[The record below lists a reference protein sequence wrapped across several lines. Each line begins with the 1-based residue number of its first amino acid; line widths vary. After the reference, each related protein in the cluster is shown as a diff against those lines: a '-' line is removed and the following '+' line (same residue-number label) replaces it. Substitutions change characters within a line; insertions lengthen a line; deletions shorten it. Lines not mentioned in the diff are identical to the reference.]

1 MCYIGICGA
10 TRSGKTTL
18 AKNIIQYLKS
28 DEKHLIHLDDF
39 FSLELLY
46 EHKNNWEI
54 PEVIEWR
61 YLIEDM
67 ENEKYT
73 INYLKKK
80 YVVTEGFLLFKK
92 PLFYKFNKSIFIW
105 VSKEESKK
113 RRMET
118 KPVTE
123 EYFENLVWPN
133 YLRNNYHLAEMK
145 RNKEKNL
152 GGDILVLDSTKET
165 AEEMSDKAIKFIF
178 NKKEIKR
185 DLKKEQE
192 LLDYIEQ
199 QYVPEKNNYLFI
211 DIQNFLLHEQNM
223 KKHNMKG

>member
-1 MCYIGICGA
+1 MGNKPCLIGVCGA

-18 AKNIIQYLKS
+18 CKNIIKYLKS
-28 DEKHLIHLDDF
+28 DEKHLIHLDNF

-61 YLIEDM
+61 YLIEDI
-67 ENEKYT
+67 ENPKYT
-73 INYLKKK
+73 INYMKQKFVL
-80 YVVTEGFLLFKK
+80 VEGFLLFKQ

-105 VSKEESKK
+105 ISKEEAKK

-123 EYFENLVWPN
+123 EYYETLIWPN
-133 YLRNNYHLAEMK
+133 YLRNNQHLAKMK
-145 RNKEKNL
+145 LNREKML

-165 AEEMSDKAIKFIF
+165 EEEMSQKAIKFIF
-178 NKKEIKR
+178 NQKFKR
-185 DLKKEQE
+185 DLAKEQE
-192 LLDYIEQ
+192 LLNDIER
-199 QYVPEKNNYLFI
+199 QYKELEK
-211 DIQNFLLHEQNM
+211 QE
-223 KKHNMKG
+223 K

>member
-1 MCYIGICGA
+1 MGNKLCYIGICGA

-123 EYFENLVWPN
+123 EYSENLVWPN

-199 QYVPEKNNYLFI
+199 QYNELIKKEK
-211 DIQNFLLHEQNM
+211 
-223 KKHNMKG
+223 

>member
-1 MCYIGICGA
+1 MGNKQCYIGICGA

-18 AKNIIQYLKS
+18 AKSIIQYLKS

-39 FSLELLY
+39 FSYELLY
-46 EHKNNWEI
+46 KHKNNWEI

-73 INYLKKK
+73 IKYLNKK
-80 YVVTEGFLLFKK
+80 YIVTEGFLLFKK
-92 PLFYKFNKSIFIW
+92 PLFYKFHKSIFIW

-165 AEEMSDKAIKFIF
+165 TEEMFDKAIKFIF
-178 NKKEIKR
+178 NKKDIKR

-192 LLDYIEQ
+192 LLDNIEQ
-199 QYVPEKNNYLFI
+199 QYNELIEK
-211 DIQNFLLHEQNM
+211 E
-223 KKHNMKG
+223 K

>member
-1 MCYIGICGA
+1 MGNKLCYIGICGA

-73 INYLKKK
+73 INYLNKK
-80 YVVTEGFLLFKK
+80 YVLTEGFLLFKK
-92 PLFYKFNKSIFIW
+92 PLFYRFHKSIFIW

-123 EYFENLVWPN
+123 EYYENLVWPN

-145 RNKEKNL
+145 RKREKNL

-165 AEEMSDKAIKFIF
+165 TEEMFDKAIKFIF
-178 NKKEIKR
+178 NKKDIKR
-185 DLKKEQE
+185 DLKREQE
-192 LLDYIEQ
+192 LLDNIEQ
-199 QYVPEKNNYLFI
+199 QYNDLIKKEKSYK
-211 DIQNFLLHEQNM
+211 DSS
-223 KKHNMKG
+223 

>member
-199 QYVPEKNNYLFI
+199 QYNELIKKEK
-211 DIQNFLLHEQNM
+211 
-223 KKHNMKG
+223 